1 MAEDGGTGAP
11 FPPINNYK
19 GVMLCDRPSAVDAG
33 SSKPAPF
40 TSAVVPPEQLGLNP
54 TKKVTVHSTTVK
66 EKDTES
72 ALYKHKQ
79 YLSRLQKDIRAHKDS
94 EANEVAE
101 GGERRKRFIERS
113 AQLRDAIRCGM
124 LGPDREGCE
133 KEPNAP
139 APVLEPEPLAEPP
152 AEPPA
157 EAPAAPTIP
166 PLNLSKAGPPKAD
179 LLQRPAW
186 ALNEEEAE
194 EKDALQEEVDIDD
207 LLDFVEGLD
216 FEEYIDDFEVQQ
228 ALEIMKSRVTR
239 IDTQRSDLPDGEVI
253 SRAPIDISK
262 ESESWNA
269 ATKTADEDGERPH
282 SVDSLQQAGDV
293 LASSRVRG
301 PNSADSP
308 LLVRRWCG
316 AGQCV
321 ALFPPQSHCVR
332 VKP

>member
-1 MAEDGGTGAP
+1 MAADGGTGAP

-33 SSKPAPF
+33 HDKPAPF

-54 TKKVTVHSTTVK
+54 CKKMTVYTNALK
-66 EKDTES
+66 DKDTES

-79 YLSRLQKDIRAHKDS
+79 YLSRLQKDIRAHK
-94 EANEVAE
+94 ANEAAEIEE

-113 AQLRDAIRCGM
+113 AQLRDAIRCGL
-124 LGPDREGCE
+124 LGPDGEGGE
-133 KEPNAP
+133 EEPSAP
-139 APVLEPEPLAEPP
+139 APVF
-152 AEPPA
+152 EPPA
-157 EAPAAPTIP
+157 EAPAEPAAPTIP
-166 PLNLSKAGPPKAD
+166 PIKNFDKAGPPKVAAD

-253 SRAPIDISK
+253 SKAPIDVSK
-262 ESESWNA
+262 ETESWNA
-269 ATKTADEDGERPH
+269 ATKTADEDDERPH
-282 SVDSLQQAGDV
+282 SADSLQQAGDV

-301 PNSADSP
+301 PMLTWTIVCAP
-308 LLVRRWCG
+308 VVWCG
-316 AGQCV
+316 SV
-321 ALFPPQSHCVR
+321 RSVPKSHCVR
-332 VKP
+332 VTR